1 MKEEK
6 KRQQEEQRQ
15 REIEAIKQA
24 QMKAQVRF

>member
-15 REIEAIKQA
+15 REIEAIKEA
-24 QMKAQVRF
+24 QRKAQVS